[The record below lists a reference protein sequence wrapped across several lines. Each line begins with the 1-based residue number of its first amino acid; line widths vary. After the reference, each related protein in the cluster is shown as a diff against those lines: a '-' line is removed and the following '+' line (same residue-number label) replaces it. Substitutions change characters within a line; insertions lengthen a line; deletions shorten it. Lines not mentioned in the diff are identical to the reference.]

1 MQSRHKYLQNNSFCK
16 LWGAKTAH
24 YVGLELFPSISLG
37 TAVTPRRHW
46 KQRLG
51 KLRGGGGGLN
61 KLIMGNAEVE
71 NWEQSLQLV
80 SNKHTAILLSSGGCS
95 KTCWTS
101 TISLDGRG
109 GRGGGAVASVGR
121 GGRGGGTSWTGAVS
135 VQWRKSDNKYKTQ
148 NRRQNKGSCLM
159 HAINHC
165 PVW

>member
-1 MQSRHKYLQNNSFCK
+1 MQTLGRKNSTRCGIRIISFNFSWDSCNTQET
-16 LWGAKTAH
+16 LKT
-24 YVGLELFPSISLG
+24 
-37 TAVTPRRHW
+37 T
-46 KQRLG
+46 
-51 KLRGGGGGLN
+51 LRQTGGGGAGVN
-61 KLIMGNAEVE
+61 KLIMGNAKVE

-101 TISLDGRG
+101 TISSDGRG

-135 VQWRKSDNKYKTQ
+135 VQWKKSDNKYKTQ

-159 HAINHC
+159 LGINHC